1 MKKKFLHSVFLL
13 TLMVLGISS
22 IWAQPYPNRPI
33 KLVVPYAPGG
43 GTDIT
48 ARLIAKILSSSLNQP
63 VLVENKAGAGGT
75 IGQDFVSKAS
85 PDGYTLLFS
94 AAGPLTVS
102 PFTYPNLPYDP
113 VKSFEPVIL
122 ISAQPL
128 VLVVNTDSKI
138 YSVADL
144 LRVGS
149 DAKGRM
155 NYGSFGNGSAAH
167 LAGESFKMATKIDM
181 THIPFKGTNPAL
193 TALLGGEIDVLF
205 DTVSTSAPFIKSGKL
220 RALAVSSKN
229 RSALLP
235 EVPTLVQAGVSGVD
249 AGTWYGILATAG
261 TGQKIIQQLNQAV
274 NVGLAN
280 KEVVEI
286 FSAEGTV
293 IIGGTPEQ
301 FKNFMAS
308 ELKKNELVVKA
319 AGITAN

>member
-1 MKKKFLHSVFLL
+1 MNKFKKCIALIIFI
-13 TLMVLGISS
+13 VLGMGIAH
-22 IWAQPYPNRPI
+22 AQPYPSKPI

-48 ARLIAKILSSSLNQP
+48 ARLIAKLLSTSLNQP

-75 IGQDFVSKAS
+75 IGQDFVSKAL

-94 AAGPLTVS
+94 AAGPLTIT

-122 ISAQPL
+122 ISSQPL
-128 VLVVNTDSKI
+128 VLVVNADSKI

-144 LRVGS
+144 LRAGV
-149 DAKGRM
+149 DVKGKI

-167 LAGESFKMATKIDM
+167 LAGESFKIATKMDM

-205 DTVSTSAPFIKSGKL
+205 DTVSTSAPLIKSGKL

-235 EVPTLVQAGVSGVD
+235 DVPTLAQVGVNGVEI
-249 AGTWYGILATAG
+249 GTWYGILAPAG
-261 TGQKIIQQLNQAV
+261 TSQKIIYRLNEVV
-274 NVGLAN
+274 NSGLTN
-280 KEVVEI
+280 KEIIEV
-286 FSAEGTV
+286 FFNEGSV
-293 IIGGTPEQ
+293 ILGGPPEQ
-301 FKNFMAS
+301 FKNFMTI
-308 ELKKNELVVKA
+308 ELKKNEAIVKA
-319 AGITAN
+319 AAITSN

>member
-1 MKKKFLHSVFLL
+1 MMKKKFLHSVFLL

-122 ISAQPL
+122 ISAQP
-128 VLVVNTDSKI
+128 
-138 YSVADL
+138 
-144 LRVGS
+144 
-149 DAKGRM
+149 
-155 NYGSFGNGSAAH
+155 
-167 LAGESFKMATKIDM
+167 
-181 THIPFKGTNPAL
+181 
-193 TALLGGEIDVLF
+193 
-205 DTVSTSAPFIKSGKL
+205 
-220 RALAVSSKN
+220 
-229 RSALLP
+229 
-235 EVPTLVQAGVSGVD
+235 
-249 AGTWYGILATAG
+249 
-261 TGQKIIQQLNQAV
+261 
-274 NVGLAN
+274 
-280 KEVVEI
+280 
-286 FSAEGTV
+286 
-293 IIGGTPEQ
+293 
-301 FKNFMAS
+301 
-308 ELKKNELVVKA
+308 
-319 AGITAN
+319 